1 LDVPAG
7 GDDKYAKCEDWENY
21 REMLLDRFS
30 GWCPAV
36 LERLECTRPED
47 VERRDVFDVLP
58 NPRWI
63 DGRVALLGDSAHAVQ
78 PNLGQGGGQAIESA
92 YALADELVKC
102 ENKKGVQMALMK
114 YTSRRFLRTGSIHG
128 LSRFSSI
135 MNTVYRRYLGDEPYD
150 FYPEPV
156 RKFWN
161 EVAKLKI
168 PHPGSVVGQMAIMGT
183 MPGLLE
189 YVGGGFNRFGLPAW
203 LGGASHGN
211 GTDRVPRSQVPG
223 VSAPLR
229 DLKKEDF
236 EMKGIPGL
244 AK

>member
-1 LDVPAG
+1 
-7 GDDKYAKCEDWENY
+7 
-21 REMLLDRFS
+21 MLLDRFS

-114 YTSRRFLRTGSIHG
+114 YTSRRFCA
-128 LSRFSSI
+128 
-135 MNTVYRRYLGDEPYD
+135 P
-150 FYPEPV
+150 
-156 RKFWN
+156 
-161 EVAKLKI
+161 
-168 PHPGSVVGQMAIMGT
+168 
-183 MPGLLE
+183 
-189 YVGGGFNRFGLPAW
+189 
-203 LGGASHGN
+203 GASTGCR
-211 GTDRVPRSQVPG
+211 GSRAS
-223 VSAPLR
+223 
-229 DLKKEDF
+229 
-236 EMKGIPGL
+236 
-244 AK
+244 